1 MSSFLHASVT
11 DAGVCSIPQTIN
23 SSEC

>member
-11 DAGVCSIPQTIN
+11 DAGVCCIPQTIN
-23 SSEC
+23 SSKR